1 MSDQG
6 QRDPGSGDSFWRRLW
21 RVPRRRWL
29 LGIPAGAVVAV
40 VLGMV
45 IWQAFL
51 TTLAATN
58 TLEFCISCHEMEAF
72 VYAEYKET
80 PHYQNESGVRAIC
93 ADCHVP
99 KALVPKVL
107 RKMQASINELPG
119 HFLGKIDTKEK
130 FEAHRE
136 ELAERVWARMRA
148 NNSKNCRSC
157 HSYEAM
163 NLELQD
169 RQAQRRHSQRYLEA
183 SGKTCI
189 DCHQGVAHK
198 LPEA

>member
-6 QRDPGSGDSFWRRLW
+6 RRDPGSGDGFWRRLW
-21 RVPRRRWL
+21 RVPRKRWL

-51 TTLAATN
+51 VTLAATN
-58 TLEFCISCHEMEAF
+58 TMEFCTSCHEMEAF

-80 PHYQNESGVRAIC
+80 VHYQNQSGVRAIC

-99 KALVPKVL
+99 HALIPKLL
-107 RKMQASINELPG
+107 RKMQASVNELPG
-119 HFLGKIDTKEK
+119 HFLGRIDTREK

-136 ELAERVWARMRA
+136 EMAERVWARMRA
-148 NNSKNCRSC
+148 NDSQNCRNC

-163 NLELQD
+163 DLELQD
-169 RQAQRRHSQRYLEA
+169 RQAQRRHSKRYLEA

-189 DCHQGVAHK
+189 DCHEGIAHK

>member
-1 MSDQG
+1 MSEQ
-6 QRDPGSGDSFWRRLW
+6 PGSGDRNGFWRRLW
-21 RVPRRRWL
+21 KVPRKRWA

-40 VLGMV
+40 VLGMA

-51 TTLAATN
+51 STLAATN
-58 TLEFCISCHEMEAF
+58 TMEFCVSCHEMEAF
-72 VYAEYKET
+72 VYEEYKQT
-80 PHYQNESGVRAIC
+80 VHYQNASGVRAEC

-107 RKMQASINELPG
+107 RKMQASLNELPG
-119 HFLGKIDTKEK
+119 HFMGKIDTKEN
-130 FEAHRE
+130 FEAHRA

-148 NNSKNCRSC
+148 NDSQNCRSC

-163 NLELQD
+163 DLEIQD
-169 RQAQRRHSQRYLEA
+169 RQAKRRHSQRYLEA

-189 DCHQGVAHK
+189 DCHDGIAHK
-198 LPEA
+198 LPDV